1 MKVFIDTNIFLDIL
15 CRREQFVDD
24 ALSIFDMAVDD
35 RIELLISDLSIANIK
50 YITRKEIPTD
60 KFYDLI
66 QTFRPIF
73 NIVPLG
79 ADVVDR
85 AISLKANDFEDAL
98 QYFSAVQAGAD
109 CLITRNIK
117 DFGFAKME
125 VQRLVVE
132 QLADN
137 PVEQAFVHAALAGQL
152 QVAQVALGEFE

>member
-1 MKVFIDTNIFLDIL
+1 M
-15 CRREQFVDD
+15 
-24 ALSIFDMAVDD
+24 SIFDMAVDD

-50 YITRKEIPTD
+50 YITRKEIPID
-60 KFYDLI
+60 KFYELI

-117 DFGFAKME
+117 DFGFANME
-125 VQRLVVE
+125 VL
-132 QLADN
+132 DSST
-137 PVEQAFVHAALAGQL
+137 F
-152 QVAQVALGEFE
+152 LGKYK